1 MPPRH
6 GILHIIRLAVDH
18 AVCQG
23 LGAATAI
30 ATLAGVMALTAL
42 PLPVRA
48 DGGTAG
54 SLMSREA
61 AIQQA
66 TLWMPP
72 GARITSTSC
81 TELVVDASPRYV
93 CTVQWGPPPQ

>member
-6 GILHIIRLAVDH
+6 GIRHIIRLAVDH

-30 ATLAGVMALTAL
+30 ATLAGVMALAAL
-42 PLPVRA
+42 PLPARA
-48 DGGTAG
+48 DGGNG
-54 SLMSREA
+54 SSLMSREA

-72 GARITSTSC
+72 GARITSTNC
-81 TELVVDASPRYV
+81 TVMVIDSSPRYF
-93 CTVQWGPPPQ
+93 CSVQWGSAAQ

>member
-6 GILHIIRLAVDH
+6 GIRHIIRLAVDH
-18 AVCQG
+18 G

-42 PLPVRA
+42 PLPARA

>member
-6 GILHIIRLAVDH
+6 GIRHIIRLAVDH
-18 AVCQG
+18 G

-30 ATLAGVMALTAL
+30 VTLAGVMALAAL
-42 PLPVRA
+42 PLPARA
-48 DGGTAG
+48 DGGNG
-54 SLMSREA
+54 SSLMSREA

-72 GARITSTSC
+72 GARITSTNC
-81 TELVVDASPRYV
+81 TVMVIDSSPRYF
-93 CTVQWGPPPQ
+93 CSVQWGSAAQ